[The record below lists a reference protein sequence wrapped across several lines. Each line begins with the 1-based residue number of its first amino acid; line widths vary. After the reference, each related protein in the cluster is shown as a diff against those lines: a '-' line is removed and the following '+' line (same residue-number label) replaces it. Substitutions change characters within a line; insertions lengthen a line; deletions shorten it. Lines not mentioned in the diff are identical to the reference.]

1 MSFTGDGFDELIK
14 ENRLIT
20 QILLAKLIF
29 DKNVWVTLLIFSN
42 TRRFVPRIFTA
53 EVKAQ
58 RFDFPATFF
67 FAKKS
72 NVRLFF
78 TAWWEQKKRGCNITD
93 PNTSVILW
101 STSTEILLRRGKAD
115 HKHRWRNLWRQFF
128 WVQVVLS
135 TWISLNLGQRSFQ
148 VDTLQRS

>member
-1 MSFTGDGFDELIK
+1 MSLTGDGFDELIK

-78 TAWWEQKKRGCNITD
+78 TAW
-93 PNTSVILW
+93 
-101 STSTEILLRRGKAD
+101 
-115 HKHRWRNLWRQFF
+115 
-128 WVQVVLS
+128 
-135 TWISLNLGQRSFQ
+135 
-148 VDTLQRS
+148 